1 MILSNPCIFQVATG
15 KVPQLPL
22 EGASLHRRG
31 ACLLLGAALG
41 FAGARRRVRAEA
53 ALTEEQKMAILQEG
67 IGTFGQRNFGVR

>member
-1 MILSNPCIFQVATG
+1 M
-15 KVPQLPL
+15 PQLPL

-67 IGTFGQRNFGVR
+67 IGTFGQRNFGGKIDSDHSDDDERWWK